1 MGSDR
6 RLEGKVAIVVGVND
20 EGGTGKA
27 AALAFAREG
36 AAVALASRTHAKVEK
51 VAAEIESAGGR
62 ALAVATDATDME
74 QVDGMVSATR
84 SRFGTVDILFY
95 NAGGG
100 GPARGPVGNITIA
113 DWRATIDKNVTGA
126 FLCTSAVV
134 KGMMEQN
141 RGRIIVTA
149 SGTGVRPV
157 SGDMPA
163 YGVSNAAEIA
173 LTRSIA
179 AQTAS
184 YNITANVICP
194 GGINSAEWINVAK
207 HKLPSSGRAPVDPGR
222 YNQPDEIADVV
233 LFLASHES
241 RAITG
246 AVINLYFRSDLRAYT
261 VWRQTEPQYIERPQ
275 QYSW

>member
-1 MGSDR
+1 MSADR

-20 EGGTGKA
+20 KGGTGKA

-36 AAVALASRTHAKVEK
+36 AAVTVASRTQGKLDK
-51 VAAEIESAGGR
+51 VAAEIEALGGR
-62 ALAVATDATDME
+62 ALGIATDATIKE
-74 QVDGMVSATR
+74 QVDKMVEATIAQ
-84 SRFGTVDILFY
+84 FGTVDILFY

-100 GPARGPVGNITIA
+100 GPARGPVGDISIE

-126 FLCTSAVV
+126 FLCTGAVV
-134 KGMMEQN
+134 KRMIAQN
-141 RGRIIVTA
+141 RGRIIITA

-184 YNITANVICP
+184 YNVTANVICP
-194 GGINSAEWINVAK
+194 GGINSAEWINVAR
-207 HKLPSSGRAPVDPGR
+207 HRLPSSGKEPLNPQRF
-222 YNQPDEIADVV
+222 NQPDEIADPMN
-233 LFLASHES
+233 S
-241 RAITG
+241 G
-246 AVINLYFRSDLRAYT
+246 
-261 VWRQTEPQYIERPQ
+261 
-275 QYSW
+275 